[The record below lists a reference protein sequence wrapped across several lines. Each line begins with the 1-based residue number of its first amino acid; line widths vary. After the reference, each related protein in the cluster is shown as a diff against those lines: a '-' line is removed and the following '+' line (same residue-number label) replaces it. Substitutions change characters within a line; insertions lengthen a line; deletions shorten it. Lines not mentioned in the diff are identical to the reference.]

1 LKRLEKDGHILS
13 YWGDAVQGGRRKYYK
28 ITEQGKSVY
37 KQNKENWEQAKKI
50 IDLLL

>member
-1 LKRLEKDGHILS
+1 
-13 YWGDAVQGGRRKYYK
+13 
-28 ITEQGKSVY
+28 KSVY